1 MQMSTTIASGILP
14 LWAQDSYAVWKSLK
28 SLEILEKFGIS
39 KVSLQ
44 DLEKSCDS
52 AKLMKLS

>member
-1 MQMSTTIASGILP
+1 MERAGFIR
-14 LWAQDSYAVWKSLK
+14 

-44 DLEKSCDS
+44 DLEKS
-52 AKLMKLS
+52 